1 MIDEQGVHRRVS
13 NAFLFILV
21 LCFLTVIFIMQY
33 FIFID
38 YSTNLS
44 TVSKFVQIDTVKLED
59 GYKVSFSKRDGNVVS
74 GKLSNEQFKKLIG
87 NKYAV
92 DDECYNLTI
101 EIMLGKIKPKRSYIT
116 FTRDQILGGS
126 NFSPKEVEDISNDL
140 KIDHSILLLDRKSI
154 DKITKKYNCYVSVL
168 DENY

>member
-87 NKYAV
+87 NK
-92 DDECYNLTI
+92 
-101 EIMLGKIKPKRSYIT
+101 
-116 FTRDQILGGS
+116 
-126 NFSPKEVEDISNDL
+126 
-140 KIDHSILLLDRKSI
+140 
-154 DKITKKYNCYVSVL
+154 
-168 DENY
+168 